1 MSGAC
6 CFCGPPCGVAA
17 GGGVIV
23 ETEDGAPDGP
33 GGETADLCIRGTPA
47 GEMACRLLFREIGE
61 GVEEGNKSRY
71 PASGV
76 TVCVYEEAE
85 FESREVRGEWLST
98 VLAMRWMTVAGCIAA
113 GGEGWTTW
121 GMAERPC
128 FDVVSAMLPDEV
140 DALRWMTPLTGV
152 LAADTRSAVDVRC
165 VDGTGLAPEA
175 ALVADGKSGP
185 AMVPVRT
192 PVRSAVGGSPLAV
205 RMMGCQSTWIAALP
219 CAGAR
224 PWMSAARTEAGS
236 SEACAGVT
244 SVNAAAFEKVS

>member
-1 MSGAC
+1 
-6 CFCGPPCGVAA
+6 
-17 GGGVIV
+17 
-23 ETEDGAPDGP
+23 
-33 GGETADLCIRGTPA
+33 
-47 GEMACRLLFREIGE
+47 
-61 GVEEGNKSRY
+61 
-71 PASGV
+71 
-76 TVCVYEEAE
+76 
-85 FESREVRGEWLST
+85 
-98 VLAMRWMTVAGCIAA
+98 MTVAGCIAA

-140 DALRWMTPLTGV
+140 DALRWMTPLAGV
-152 LAADTRSAVDVRC
+152 LAADTRSPPVAANTRSAVDVSC
-165 VDGTGLAPEA
+165 VDGMGLAPEA
-175 ALVADGKSGP
+175 AIVADGKSGP

-192 PVRSAVGGSPLAV
+192 PVRSAAGGSPLAV

-244 SVNAAAFEKVS
+244 SVNAAAFEEVS